1 MGDRRE
7 LRSFAVVVILIG
19 VVSAT
24 AFVSCGSGGGGG
36 DSNGDLCQQCGD
48 SDGPCN
54 VAGATVPADDLTN
67 GCPGGAAECHV
78 DLSCTRKVDS
88 GQRRCFPIDPT
99 TGQLDFFFKCDGSRP
114 IQSFAPTLTPT
125 VTATPEPS
133 ASETPASTAPTATG
147 PTPSATAPT
156 PTATETPGG
165 ADDNEIPVTINFDTD
180 EDSLPAFNA
189 QVSYPSDKGNFTP
202 RDCDDAGDGVTAQDS
217 GSGIL
222 TLSFASNPDELTS
235 ASITCTFHQIEGQ
248 TLADGDLNAS
258 VAPTTVTVEIDEL

>member
-7 LRSFAVVVILIG
+7 LRSFGVVVLLIG

-24 AFVSCGSGGGGG
+24 AFLSCGSGGGGS

-54 VAGATVPADDLTN
+54 IAGADVPSDDLTN
-67 GCPGGAAECHV
+67 GCPNNAASCHV
-78 DLSCTRKVDS
+78 ALSCIRKVDS

-125 VTATPEPS
+125 ATATPVPS

-147 PTPSATAPT
+147 PTPSATGPT
-156 PTATETPGG
+156 PTATATP
-165 ADDNEIPVTINFDTD
+165 DESNEVEVTINMETD
-180 EDSLPAFNA
+180 EDTLPLFNA
-189 QVSYPSDKGNFTP
+189 TVSYPSAKGNFTP
-202 RDCDDAGDGVTAQDS
+202 LQCEADDDALVAHDS

-222 TLSFASNPDELTS
+222 TLSFASNPDE
-235 ASITCTFHQIEGQ
+235 ASSVGITCTFHQVAGQ

-258 VAPTTVTVEIDEL
+258 VDEPTVTISIDELL